1 MTTDEA
7 KTKLRGY
14 FEEACEVL
22 NVDHTKHPFAY
33 DRIGERFSTTGNT
46 CETDGNMLYIN
57 EDWIKETLRSG
68 FFYDFQYQMYHE
80 ARHFYQS
87 MVIDDF
93 HKRGK
98 TSELPATIR
107 WWEAE
112 NANYVRN
119 EGTDETQKANAAQSI
134 EIDANAFAI
143 AMLQLKGISEARAPE
158 EQWKVTEE
166 RAIEIYRIIA
176 RNYRHN
182 ENNRNQG

>member
-1 MTTDEA
+1 MTIDEA

-22 NVDHTKHPFAY
+22 NVDHAKHPFAY
-33 DRIGERFSTTGNT
+33 DRIGERFATTGNT
-46 CETDGNMLYIN
+46 CETDGNILYIN
-57 EDWIKETLRSG
+57 EDWIEETLRSG

-87 MVIDDF
+87 IVINDF

-107 WWEAE
+107 RWESE
-112 NANYVRN
+112 NANYLRN
-119 EGTDETQKANAAQSI
+119 EGTEETQKANAAQSI

-143 AMLQLKGISEARAPE
+143 AMLQLKGISEARAPQ
-158 EQWKVTEE
+158 EQWKETEK

-176 RNYRHN
+176 RNYQHN
-182 ENNRNQG
+182 ESNRNQG

>member
-1 MTTDEA
+1 MTVNEA
-7 KTKLRGY
+7 KVKLREY

-22 NVDHTKHPFAY
+22 GVDHTQIPFAY
-33 DRIGERFSTTGNT
+33 ERIGERFRTAGNT

-57 EDWIKETLRSG
+57 EDWIEEIINTG

-87 MVIDDF
+87 MVIADF

-107 WWEAE
+107 RWEAE
-112 NANYVRN
+112 NLNYSRN
-119 EGTDETQKANAAQSI
+119 EGTIETQKANAAQSI

-143 AMLQLKGISEARAPE
+143 AMLQLKGITEARAPE
-158 EQWKVTEE
+158 EQWEETEK
-166 RAIEIYRIIA
+166 RAIDIYRVIVRRYKEDE
-176 RNYRHN
+176 RNTD
-182 ENNRNQG
+182 